1 MAEPTKTHPFF
12 QSPFT
17 RHGGASNRRRSTRLD
32 LALPVVISGRDAK
45 GEPFRDETQTET
57 VNLHGAKVRTSR
69 EILVGMLVTVENPI
83 LGAVEKAVC
92 VRIYPG
98 TPGEAAHSVALQLVR
113 PGNIW
118 GVENPPQDWAAAAAE
133 MLGAAARP
141 QRAAPAAPAKPP
153 VEPAML
159 IVESQAVSVEQQV
172 ATLTEAVL
180 QTFRQQIGA
189 LANAA
194 LQDFEN
200 RMKVIEGEAQVKFD
214 EHVKESMRGA
224 SSVLDAMRE
233 DAAAQMASTA
243 AEAAAT
249 VEAEVR
255 AKVAELLAPL
265 ANLGSHVGPR

>member
-17 RHGGASNRRRSTRLD
+17 RHGGTTNRRRSTRLD
-32 LALPVVISGRDAK
+32 LVIPIVLSGRDAK
-45 GEPFRDETQTET
+45 GEPFRDETQTDT

-92 VRIYPG
+92 VRIYAG
-98 TPGEAAHSVALQLVR
+98 TPGEAVHSIALQLVR

-118 GVENPPQDWAAAAAE
+118 GVDNPPQDWVTAAAE
-133 MLGAAARP
+133 MLGGGARTP
-141 QRAAPAAPAKPP
+141 RAVPTPAAKPAA
-153 VEPAML
+153 EPAIP
-159 IVESQAVSVEQQV
+159 IVESQVVSVEQQV
-172 ATLTEAVL
+172 ATLTEAVI
-180 QTFRQQIGA
+180 QTFRQQIQA
-189 LANAA
+189 LSNAA
-194 LQDFEN
+194 LQEFEN
-200 RMKVIEGEAQVKFD
+200 RMKAIEAEAQVKFD
-214 EHVKESMRGA
+214 EHMKESMRGA
-224 SSVLDAMRE
+224 SSLLDAMRE
-233 DAAAQMASTA
+233 DSAAQLASTA

-265 ANLGSHVGPR
+265 SHLGSNVGPR